1 MARYEFSIV
10 ENVRFASHNHFKT
23 KHQHTFERR
32 YEETDQ
38 FEAKGKSPGLVKSSL
53 SSIACFD
60 GGFGLRLAGVTC
72 KSGKALR
79 VPLLRTHLN
88 IFGTPLGFSITFKAQ
103 RRSDVSVELRL
114 ADDTCIVLRPMGQ
127 RKQDRSKKTISAVA
141 SKRSG
146 RLFLLPVRE
155 ILHDEKVSDEKEEEN
170 IDADLASVARK
181 LRSGGMS
188 PQEIRTALRVE
199 SEKRERK
206 KMEQSVWTTRVYV
219 SSTFIY
225 GRKRMFENI

>member
-1 MARYEFSIV
+1 M
-10 ENVRFASHNHFKT
+10 
-23 KHQHTFERR
+23 
-32 YEETDQ
+32 
-38 FEAKGKSPGLVKSSL
+38 
-53 SSIACFD
+53 
-60 GGFGLRLAGVTC
+60 TC

-127 RKQDRSKKTISAVA
+127 RKQDRRKRISAVA

-155 ILHDEKVSDEKEEEN
+155 ILHDEKVSDEDEEEN
-170 IDADLASVARK
+170 IDADLAEVAQK

-199 SEKRERK
+199 SEKERK

-219 SSTFIY
+219 RCSSA
-225 GRKRMFENI
+225 KCEV

>member
-1 MARYEFSIV
+1 M
-10 ENVRFASHNHFKT
+10 
-23 KHQHTFERR
+23 
-32 YEETDQ
+32 
-38 FEAKGKSPGLVKSSL
+38 KSSL
-53 SSIACFD
+53 SPIACFD

-72 KSGKALR
+72 KSGKTLR

-155 ILHDEKVSDEKEEEN
+155 ILHDHVNVSDEEEEEN
-170 IDADLASVARK
+170 IEADLASLARK

-188 PQEIRTALRVE
+188 PKEIRSALRME

-219 SSTFIY
+219 RCSSA
-225 GRKRMFENI
+225 KCESLN

>member
-1 MARYEFSIV
+1 M
-10 ENVRFASHNHFKT
+10 
-23 KHQHTFERR
+23 
-32 YEETDQ
+32 
-38 FEAKGKSPGLVKSSL
+38 
-53 SSIACFD
+53 
-60 GGFGLRLAGVTC
+60 TC
-72 KSGKALR
+72 KSGKTLR

-170 IDADLASVARK
+170 IDADLAEVARK

>member
-1 MARYEFSIV
+1 MARSEFSIV

-72 KSGKALR
+72 KSGKTLR

-155 ILHDEKVSDEKEEEN
+155 ILHGHVNVSDEEEEEN
-170 IDADLASVARK
+170 IEADLASLARK

-188 PQEIRTALRVE
+188 PKEIRSALRME

-219 SSTFIY
+219 IIY
-225 GRKRMFENI
+225 IYLW

>member
-1 MARYEFSIV
+1 
-10 ENVRFASHNHFKT
+10 
-23 KHQHTFERR
+23 
-32 YEETDQ
+32 
-38 FEAKGKSPGLVKSSL
+38 
-53 SSIACFD
+53 
-60 GGFGLRLAGVTC
+60 
-72 KSGKALR
+72 
-79 VPLLRTHLN
+79 
-88 IFGTPLGFSITFKAQ
+88 
-103 RRSDVSVELRL
+103 
-114 ADDTCIVLRPMGQ
+114 MGQ
-127 RKQDRSKKTISAVA
+127 RKQDRKKRISAVA

-155 ILHDEKVSDEKEEEN
+155 ILHDEKVSDEKKEEN

-219 SSTFIY
+219 WCSSTKCERF
-225 GRKRMFENI
+225 N